1 MQTSLKPLF
10 MREGAMHFLGDT
22 VVGSMEGLLFALI
35 SILFSLAG
43 AAVFVEDSRWFA
55 RGAEMTAVAPAP
67 AAPVLTERPVQ
78 PIAALR
84 QGVAVAAGSAMDRA
98 AAPARGG
105 LTAQR

>member
-22 VVGSMEGLLFALI
+22 VVSSMEGLLFALI
-35 SILFSLAG
+35 SILFTLAG
-43 AAVFVEDSRWFA
+43 AAVFVEDSRWFD
-55 RGAEMTAVAPAP
+55 RGAEMTA
-67 AAPVLTERPVQ
+67 AAPVLTERPLQ
-78 PIAALR
+78 PIAALQ

-98 AAPARGG
+98 AAPAHGG